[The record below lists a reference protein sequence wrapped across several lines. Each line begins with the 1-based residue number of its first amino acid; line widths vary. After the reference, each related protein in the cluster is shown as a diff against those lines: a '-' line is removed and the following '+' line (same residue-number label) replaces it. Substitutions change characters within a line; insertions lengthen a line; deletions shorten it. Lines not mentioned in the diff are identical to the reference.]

1 VVVPAGSQVSESTVP
16 RSDSVAVTWR
26 GVVLVALI
34 TLFIGLRGA
43 WTAEVWADLWAA
55 LTITVGYAGILACA
69 VLAVTLRGPGAMRRL
84 EYGVLGLAIML
95 QVAAFP
101 SRFPAGARP
110 YTNDEGVLTD
120 LAGRALQHGADPYA
134 RSWPQAFAGWDKGV
148 TSTLSGHIATRFEYP
163 PLAAIL
169 NALAQPLTR
178 GFPTAGVV
186 ATAVLLLTT
195 VVMFFLLPSPWRAVA
210 PIICVG
216 LGIYASYAR
225 LGYPT
230 IIALPLLMVAVY
242 RWTSIGPDGR
252 LGRAGWTSAL
262 ALGLAAATEQ
272 LAWFLVPFLVL
283 AIFLL
288 RRGDVPLRRRAR
300 LAGTYLVV
308 VTVAFAVVNV
318 PFAIWSFGDWLSG
331 ILSPLTQ
338 GAIPHGQGL
347 IGVTYYWVGGS
358 GALGFYSYAALL
370 YAVGL
375 MACFALYFSRLALA
389 VAILPWTIFFFSIR
403 SEDGYFILPV
413 GLWAVSVLT
422 ADQSVLDRRH
432 RTAEA
437 ERPAG
442 AGRPTPEAGDRT
454 AEAERPAAE
463 SGRTAGLRIGAWTR
477 PGLAIAAFLPAAAC
491 LAVAIGTPQPLRLA
505 LDRPTAAGRHH
516 LIATLIVRAVNVS
529 AHAIAPHFAL
539 SSTSAASVAWIIES
553 GPATLAARG
562 TATYVIRAPFAAAG
576 RPAGHRRIE
585 LRVFSTGPD
594 TLSSAVVPPATA
606 RILPGA

>member
-1 VVVPAGSQVSESTVP
+1 VSGGAGPANEN
-16 RSDSVAVTWR
+16 VAGTWR

-69 VLAVTLRGPGAMRRL
+69 VLAVTLRGPAAMRRL

-110 YTNDEGVLTD
+110 YANDEGVLTD
-120 LAGRALQHGADPYA
+120 LAGRALQHGTDPYA
-134 RSWPQAFAGWDKGV
+134 RTWPQAFAGWDKGV
-148 TSTLSGHIATRFEYP
+148 TSTLSGHIVTRFEYP

-178 GFPTAGVV
+178 GLPTAGVV
-186 ATAVLLLTT
+186 ATAVLLLST

-230 IIALPLLMVAVY
+230 IIALPLLMLAVY
-242 RWTSIGPDGR
+242 RWTSIGAGGR
-252 LGRAGWTSAL
+252 LGRAGWLSAL

-272 LAWFLVPFLVL
+272 LAWFLVPYLVL

-300 LAGTYLVV
+300 LAGAYSAV
-308 VTVAFAVVNV
+308 VTAAFAVVNV
-318 PFAIWSFGDWLSG
+318 PFAVWNFRAWLSG
-331 ILSPLTQ
+331 ILSPLDQ

-347 IGVTYYWVGGS
+347 IGITYYWVGGS
-358 GALGFYSYAALL
+358 GALGFYSYTALL
-370 YAVGL
+370 YAIGL
-375 MACFALYFSRLALA
+375 LVCFALYFSRLGLA
-389 VAILPWTIFFFSIR
+389 VAIAPWTIFFFSIR

-432 RTAEA
+432 R
-437 ERPAG
+437 PAAAG
-442 AGRPTPEAGDRT
+442 SAGR
-454 AEAERPAAE
+454 
-463 SGRTAGLRIGAWTR
+463 LQIGAWTR
-477 PGLAIAAFLPAAAC
+477 TGLAVTAFLPAAAC
-491 LAVAIGTPQPLRLA
+491 LAIAIGTPQPLRLA

-516 LIATLIVRAVNVS
+516 LIATLIVRAANAS
-529 AHAIAPHFAL
+529 GHAITPHFAV

-553 GPATLAARG
+553 GPATLAARAA
-562 TATYVIRAPFAAAG
+562 ATYVIKAPFAAAA

-594 TLSSAVVPPATA
+594 TLSSAVVPPDANGV
-606 RILPGA
+606 LPGA

>member
-1 VVVPAGSQVSESTVP
+1 VGEHVDGVVVPAASHASGATVP
-16 RSDSVAVTWR
+16 GSDTVAVTWR
-26 GVVLVALI
+26 GVLLVALV

-55 LTITVGYAGILACA
+55 LTITAGYAGILACA
-69 VLAVTLRGPGAMRRL
+69 VLAVALRGPAAMRRL

-110 YTNDEGVLTD
+110 YANDEGVLTD

-148 TSTLSGHIATRFEYP
+148 TSTMSGHVVTRFEYP

-178 GFPTAGVV
+178 GLPTAGVV
-186 ATAVLLLTT
+186 ATAVLLVTT
-195 VVMFFLLPSPWRAVA
+195 VVMFFLLPSPWRAVS

-230 IIALPLLMVAVY
+230 IIALPLLMLAVY
-242 RWTSIGPDGR
+242 RWTSVGAGGR
-252 LGRAGWTSAL
+252 LGRAGWISAL

-288 RRGDVPLRRRAR
+288 RRGDAPLRRRAR
-300 LAGTYLVV
+300 LAGSYLAVIAA
-308 VTVAFAVVNV
+308 AFAAVNV
-318 PFAIWSFGDWLSG
+318 PFAIWSFRDWLSG

-347 IGVTYYWVGGS
+347 IGITYYWVGGS

-370 YAVGL
+370 YAIGL
-375 MACFALYFSRLALA
+375 MVCFALYFSRLGLA

-422 ADQSVLDRRH
+422 ADPSVLGRRH
-432 RTAEA
+432 RIAEAGRRTAEA
-437 ERPAG
+437 
-442 AGRPTPEAGDRT
+442 
-454 AEAERPAAE
+454 
-463 SGRTAGLRIGAWTR
+463 GRTGSLRIGARTR
-477 PGLAIAAFLPAAAC
+477 AGVAIAAFLPAAAC
-491 LAVAIGTPQPLRLA
+491 LAIAIGTPQPLRLA
-505 LDRPTAAGRHH
+505 LDQPRPTGRHH
-516 LIATLIVRAVNVS
+516 LIDALIVRATNVS
-529 AHAIAPHFAL
+529 GHAIAPHFAL

-553 GPATLAARG
+553 GPATLAPRG
-562 TATYVIRAPFAAAG
+562 SATYVIRAPFAAAG

-585 LRVFSTGPD
+585 LRVFSSAPD
-594 TLSSAVVPPATA
+594 TLSSAVLPPATDGV
-606 RILPGA
+606 LPGA